1 MQNKKLTFVNVGL
14 GVWLLLSSL
23 LWRRGGPTFVN
34 LWVTG
39 IIVIVTALLAMRMPR
54 LRFVSV
60 AAGVWL
66 IASMFAFPDYS
77 SPIVWNNVF
86 VGAAIA
92 LVSLVGPEQAD
103 MFAS

>member
-1 MQNKKLTFVNVGL
+1 MQNRKLAFVNVGL
-14 GVWLLLSSL
+14 GVWLLISSL
-23 LWRRGGPTFVN
+23 LWRTGSPTFIN

-39 IIVIVTALLAMRMPR
+39 IVAIVSALLAIRAPR
-54 LRFVSV
+54 FRFVTV

-66 IASMFAFPDYS
+66 IASMFAFPNYS

-86 VGAAIA
+86 VGAAIS

-103 MFAS
+103 MCAS